1 MARLSR
7 AEHQRLTRERV
18 LAAAREEFLLY
29 GFRDAKIDTIAERAE
44 LTRGA
49 VYSNFPGKRALYFAA
64 LAAERPVVN
73 VPPATTRA
81 EALHGF
87 ARAWLAGV
95 PIGSDPW
102 LGRDLLPEV
111 MADEFTRKP
120 FGQLVRLSAILL
132 GLGLERLEPGAG
144 RQVRIAEQA
153 LTILHGAGQLAAHAD
168 LFDVVR
174 ACEHLATLDLNDSWP
189 PPHLAFAPKVARV
202 DEPAGDLP
210 EGVVVTLS
218 THRLPAVEEAIR
230 ATSDDVTLIVAAGDE
245 LALLAR
251 LVIGDTL
258 NHLEPLQVAPPLKV
272 VYGVEGTDT
281 TETAVRVTDGRIVA
295 RAEGF
300 GACHAVAS
308 HPVRPLR

>member
-1 MARLSR
+1 MVRLSR

-64 LAAERPVVN
+64 LAAGRPAVSG
-73 VPPATTRA
+73 PPATTRA

-120 FGQLVRLSAILL
+120 FSQLVKLSAILL
-132 GLGLERLEPGAG
+132 GLALERLEPGAG
-144 RQVRIAEQA
+144 RQVRTAEQA
-153 LTILHGAGQLAAHAD
+153 LMILHGAGQFAAHAD
-168 LFDVVR
+168 LFDVIR
-174 ACEHLATLDLNDSWP
+174 TCEHLATLDLGDSWP
-189 PPHLAFAPKVARV
+189 PPHLAFAATVEPV

-210 EGVVVTLS
+210 EGVVVTLAP
-218 THRLPAVEEAIR
+218 HRVPAVEEAIR
-230 ATSDDVTLIVAAGDE
+230 ATSDDVTLIVAAGAE
-245 LALLAR
+245 LTLLAQ

-258 NHLEPLQVAPPLKV
+258 NCLTPFQPAPPFRVL
-272 VYGVEGTDT
+272 YGPEAADT
-281 TETAVRVTDGRIVA
+281 TETAVRVTNGRIVA